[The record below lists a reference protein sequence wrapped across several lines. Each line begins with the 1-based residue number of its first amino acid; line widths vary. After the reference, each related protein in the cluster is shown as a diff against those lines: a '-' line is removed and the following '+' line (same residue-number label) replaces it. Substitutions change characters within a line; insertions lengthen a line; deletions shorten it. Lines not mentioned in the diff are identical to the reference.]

1 LHIAFALRV
10 TIDGAAVIAQRNR
23 SRAGATMRKLC
34 AAVASLL
41 AVASIPAGAADM
53 PPGPAVPPAPLYD
66 WNGFYLGAN
75 FVWSLGRMHDTY
87 FNGTQPLPIARDSF
101 RGPFGG
107 VEIGYCRM
115 AASLVVLCGGAEF
128 DFGRARGTNYA
139 FTTLATNTY
148 VVSTATVDW
157 RVTVGPKL
165 GVAIDRNKLFIYATG
180 GGAFANVA
188 FDAASTIVGRIGS
201 GSSSGTRGGWF
212 VGAGME
218 RLLTPNLGVK
228 FEYRR
233 IQLCGF
239 DTTLTGGTSV
249 STSQVEENV
258 FSAGVNFHFNSAPL
272 FASY

>member
-1 LHIAFALRV
+1 
-10 TIDGAAVIAQRNR
+10 
-23 SRAGATMRKLC
+23 MRKLFVG
-34 AAVASLL
+34 VASFLV
-41 AVASIPAGAADM
+41 AASIPAGAADM
-53 PPGPAVPPAPLYD
+53 PPVPAVPPAPLYD

-115 AASLVVLCGGAEF
+115 AASPVVLCGEAEF

-148 VVSTATVDW
+148 VVSTTTVDW

-165 GVAIDRNKLFIYATG
+165 GLAIDRNKLFIYATG

-212 VGAGME
+212 VGAGVE
-218 RLLTPNLGVK
+218 RLLTPNLGLK

-233 IQLCGF
+233 IQLAGF

-249 STSQVEENV
+249 STSLIEDNV
-258 FSAGVNFHFNSAPL
+258 FSAGVNFHFTNGLLA
-272 FASY
+272 ASY

>member
-1 LHIAFALRV
+1 
-10 TIDGAAVIAQRNR
+10 
-23 SRAGATMRKLC
+23 MRKLF
-34 AAVASLL
+34 AVVASFLV
-41 AVASIPAGAADM
+41 AASIPVGAADM
-53 PPGPAVPPAPLYD
+53 PAVPAVPPAPLYD

-115 AASLVVLCGGAEF
+115 AASPVVLCGEVEF
-128 DFGRARGTNYA
+128 DFDRARGTNYA

-148 VVSTATVDW
+148 FVSTTTVDW

-165 GVAIDRNKLFIYATG
+165 GVAIDQNKLFIYAAG
-180 GGAFANVA
+180 GGAFANVS

-218 RLLTPNLGVK
+218 RLLTSNLGIK
-228 FEYRR
+228 FEYKRVD
-233 IQLCGF
+233 LGGF
-239 DTTLTGGTSV
+239 DNTLTGGAVVRTSGLL
-249 STSQVEENV
+249 NNI
-258 FSAGVNFHFNSAPL
+258 FSAGVNFHFNSGLAYG
-272 FASY
+272 SY

>member
-1 LHIAFALRV
+1 LRIAFARRV
-10 TIDGAAVIAQRNR
+10 AIDGVAVIAERDR
-23 SRAGATMRKLC
+23 SRAGATMRKLF
-34 AAVASLL
+34 AAVASFLM
-41 AVASIPAGAADM
+41 AASIPAGAADM
-53 PPGPAVPPAPLYD
+53 PAVPAVPPAPLYD

-115 AASLVVLCGGAEF
+115 AASPVVLCGEAEF
-128 DFGRARGTNYA
+128 DFGHARGTNYA

-148 VVSTATVDW
+148 VVSTTTIDW

-165 GVAIDRNKLFIYATG
+165 GIAIDQNKLFIYAIG
-180 GGAFANVA
+180 GGAFANVS

-233 IQLCGF
+233 IQLGGF
-239 DTTLTGGTSV
+239 DTALTGGTSV